1 VPAHAPGAVLSLA
14 DRLDLVAGLAAT
26 VGLPTGSSDPFAV
39 RRAVLGLLAVHRT
52 GLVPVSLTDGL
63 AAAAALQP
71 VEVSDQV
78 LADSAEFLTRRLE
91 QVLVEEGHPVDR
103 VRAVLPHADR
113 PALADRLLHQLDDLV
128 KDDRFGALVEAIQRA
143 RRIVPAG
150 TPAEYDPAALIEPAE
165 RRLDEVVRGI
175 EVPGPDL
182 AAFLAA
188 AGKITEPV
196 NTFFDEVYVMAEE
209 PDLRRARLGL
219 LATVRDLGTG
229 ILDWD
234 HLRM

>member
-1 VPAHAPGAVLSLA
+1 
-14 DRLDLVAGLAAT
+14 
-26 VGLPTGSSDPFAV
+26 
-39 RRAVLGLLAVHRT
+39 
-52 GLVPVSLTDGL
+52 
-63 AAAAALQP
+63 
-71 VEVSDQV
+71 
-78 LADSAEFLTRRLE
+78 
-91 QVLVEEGHPVDR
+91 
-103 VRAVLPHADR
+103 
-113 PALADRLLHQLDDLV
+113 
-128 KDDRFGALVEAIQRA
+128 
-143 RRIVPAG
+143 VPAG
-150 TPAEYDPAALIEPAE
+150 TPAEYDAAALIEPAE

-188 AGKITEPV
+188 AGKVTEPV